1 MPTVSDNHILT
12 DYVCAVVNAV
22 FVENILNTERNEHR
36 QRLRS
41 EGSEGVNLSCTIR
54 HNRIESV
61 HLLKFKHTELTEVL
75 SARCHKSFGVLV
87 ELSLCICRMNKSDN
101 GKHHS
106 LISCSQVIKKLLHFF
121 LLLLH
126 IIRNCCREVI
136 VRVLSALPI
145 RDIGFYTEQT
155 AFRFT
160 DCFIRRHGYNVNRH
174 HQVSVEVGQLRNHT
188 VLDIRSI
195 LTKEKDSAVAVA
207 NLEMVGG
214 KLHRVR
220 AYIVLKVVSFLSG
233 FLNIETER
241 TFFTDTE
248 EVVNNSQA
256 VIGFHFIALTAE
268 SAEVCNKVCT
278 NTGEVISCFFNGLL
292 VYRDSYILV
301 LHNSVSSGC
310 VLKHNAVLF
319 LSVHIEEVAR
329 IVHLV
334 ISLKVKTVE
343 PAVVDSDFRCCTAIK
358 RVKQFGILKEHCF
371 LVLTACNGIVYI
383 RELKGLCELI
393 STDKENAVIVNSLD
407 RNYILNTLRYN
418 KLFFILF
425 EKIS

>member
-1 MPTVSDNHILT
+1 M
-12 DYVCAVVNAV
+12 
-22 FVENILNTERNEHR
+22 
-36 QRLRS
+36 
-41 EGSEGVNLSCTIR
+41 
-54 HNRIESV
+54 
-61 HLLKFKHTELTEVL
+61 L
-75 SARCHKSFGVLV
+75 SARCHKSFSVLV
-87 ELSLCICRMNKSDN
+87 ELFFGICRMNECDN
-101 GKHHS
+101 GEHHS
-106 LISCSQVIKKLLHFF
+106 LISCSQVIKKLFHFLF
-121 LLLLH
+121 LLLH
-126 IIRNCCREVI
+126 IIRNGCREVI
-136 VRVLSALPI
+136 VRVLSTLPI
-145 RDIGFYTEQT
+145 RNIGFYTEQT
-155 AFRFT
+155 AFCFT
-160 DCFIRRHGYNVNRH
+160 DCFISRHGYNINRH
-174 HQVSVEVGQLRNHT
+174 HQISVEVGQLCNHT

-195 LTKEKDSAVAVA
+195 LTKEKDSAVSVA
-207 NLEMVGG
+207 DLEVVGG
-214 KLHRVR
+214 ELHRVR

-233 FLNIETER
+233 FFNIEAER

-301 LHNSVSSGC
+301 LHNGVSSGC

-329 IVHLV
+329 IIHLV
-334 ISLKVKTVE
+334 VTLKVKTVE

-383 RELKGLCELI
+383 GELKGFSKLI
-393 STDKENAVIVNSLD
+393 LADKKDAVIVDSLD

>member
-1 MPTVSDNHILT
+1 
-12 DYVCAVVNAV
+12 
-22 FVENILNTERNEHR
+22 
-36 QRLRS
+36 
-41 EGSEGVNLSCTIR
+41 
-54 HNRIESV
+54 
-61 HLLKFKHTELTEVL
+61 
-75 SARCHKSFGVLV
+75 
-87 ELSLCICRMNKSDN
+87 
-101 GKHHS
+101 
-106 LISCSQVIKKLLHFF
+106 
-121 LLLLH
+121 
-126 IIRNCCREVI
+126 
-136 VRVLSALPI
+136 
-145 RDIGFYTEQT
+145 
-155 AFRFT
+155 
-160 DCFIRRHGYNVNRH
+160 
-174 HQVSVEVGQLRNHT
+174 
-188 VLDIRSI
+188 
-195 LTKEKDSAVAVA
+195 
-207 NLEMVGG
+207 MVGG
-214 KLHRVR
+214 ELHRVR

-301 LHNSVSSGC
+301 LHNGVSSGC

-329 IVHLV
+329 IIHLV
-334 ISLKVKTVE
+334 VTLKVKTVE

-383 RELKGLCELI
+383 GELKGLCELI
-393 STDKENAVIVNSLD
+393 LADKKDAVIVDSLD
-407 RNYILNTLRYN
+407 RNYILNALRYN